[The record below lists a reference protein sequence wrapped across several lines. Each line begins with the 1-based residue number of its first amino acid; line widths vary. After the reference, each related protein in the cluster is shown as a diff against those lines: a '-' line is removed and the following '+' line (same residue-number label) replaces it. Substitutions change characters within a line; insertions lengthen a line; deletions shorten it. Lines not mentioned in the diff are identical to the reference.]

1 MIISLYLHLTPLQ
14 HPSSP
19 QLPPSV
25 SHFFTLIHCGLP
37 RQARLERMADFQQR
51 GDELENNFAECK
63 RLLEEAQ
70 GRLKE
75 LEKGRNEGEEDEERE
90 AELRKVQAEVRKL
103 KKDEKLFEK
112 KMEEQR
118 REEKKLPWNVDTL
131 SKEGFSKVRDQGRKP
146 CKS

>member
-1 MIISLYLHLTPLQ
+1 
-14 HPSSP
+14 
-19 QLPPSV
+19 
-25 SHFFTLIHCGLP
+25 
-37 RQARLERMADFQQR
+37 MADFQQR

-75 LEKGRNEGEEDEERE
+75 LEEGRNEGEEDEERE
-90 AELRKVQAEVRKL
+90 VELRKVQAEVRKL

-146 CKS
+146 CKL